1 MHWEQ
6 RRSQKS
12 FPANN
17 RNSRSKEECTKFR
30 VNGLFSNSNMIC
42 EALEEPPHLQLAQFY
57 APQPLQLH
65 PSFSPLCICAPLS
78 VFTDPLRAKGHRHTG
93 VQCTHTP
100 IQIIHSAADSFAP
113 TRGIASARCSFS
125 PTGGCTFATTC
136 KPAAAAAAQFCKFET
151 RLRASGPLDD
161 GIALCQTF
169 FGQTVVQMMEVQ
181 TIPEAKKGKL

>member
-1 MHWEQ
+1 MHWKQ

-30 VNGLFSNSNMIC
+30 VNGLFSISNMIC

-151 RLRASGPLDD
+151 RLRASGPSRRWHCPVSNFLWSNDSANYGGPD
-161 GIALCQTF
+161 YPG
-169 FGQTVVQMMEVQ
+169 G
-181 TIPEAKKGKL
+181 

>member
-1 MHWEQ
+1 MHWKQ

-30 VNGLFSNSNMIC
+30 VNGLFSISNMIC

-78 VFTDPLRAKGHRHTG
+78 VFTDPTRAKGHHHTG
-93 VQCTHTP
+93 VQCTHAP
-100 IQIIHSAADSFAP
+100 IQIIHSTADSFAQ
-113 TRGIASARCSFS
+113 TRVIASARCSFS
-125 PTGGCTFATTC
+125 PTGRCTFATTC

-151 RLRASGPLDD
+151 RLRASGPSRRWHCPVSNFLWSNDSANYGGPD
-161 GIALCQTF
+161 YPG
-169 FGQTVVQMMEVQ
+169 G
-181 TIPEAKKGKL
+181 

>member
-1 MHWEQ
+1 MHWKQ

-30 VNGLFSNSNMIC
+30 VNGLFSISNMIC

-78 VFTDPLRAKGHRHTG
+78 VFTDPLRAKGHHHTG
-93 VQCTHTP
+93 VQCTPHLYKSFIPQPTVLHQP
-100 IQIIHSAADSFAP
+100 ESMVERYSKCTVQLFSDRRLHLCHDLQTCSGSCGAVLQI
-113 TRGIASARCSFS
+113 
-125 PTGGCTFATTC
+125 
-136 KPAAAAAAQFCKFET
+136 
-151 RLRASGPLDD
+151 
-161 GIALCQTF
+161 
-169 FGQTVVQMMEVQ
+169 
-181 TIPEAKKGKL
+181 